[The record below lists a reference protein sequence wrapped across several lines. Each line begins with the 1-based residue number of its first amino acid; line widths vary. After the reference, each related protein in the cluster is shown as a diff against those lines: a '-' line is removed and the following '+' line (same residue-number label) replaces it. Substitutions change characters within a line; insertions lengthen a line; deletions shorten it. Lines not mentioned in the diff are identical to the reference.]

1 MLQIK
6 KLEVI
11 GWVSINKER
20 NVWINQTKQSWG
32 DWGRSEIKDKCGS
45 ALAY

>member
-1 MLQIK
+1 VLQIK

-11 GWVSINKER
+11 GWVTINKER
-20 NVWINQTKQSWG
+20 NVLKNQTKQSWG
-32 DWGRSEIKDKCGS
+32 DWSRSEIKDKCGS